1 MASSNGNG
9 DSELLKRIAAKDRV
23 AVEVLYGRY
32 NVRLYRFILR
42 LVRNEAMAEE
52 LTNETFMEIW
62 QVAGKFEGRSSASTW
77 IFAIARN
84 KTISVIRKRSDEE
97 LDDERAMAIEDDAD
111 TPEVAAQKG
120 DKAALIRACLNRLS
134 SEHRE
139 VVDLVYYHEK
149 SIKEVSEIV
158 GIPENTVK
166 TRMFHARKKLS
177 GLMAEVGVDRGWP

>member
-1 MASSNGNG
+1 MTTTNGTG
-9 DSELLKRIAAKDRV
+9 DSELIKRIAAKDRV
-23 AVEVLYGRY
+23 AVEVLYGRF

-42 LVRNEAMAEE
+42 LVRNEAIAEE

-62 QVAGKFEGRSSASTW
+62 LVARKFEGRSSVSTW

-84 KTISVIRKRSDEE
+84 KAISLLRKRSEDA
-97 LDDERAMAIEDDAD
+97 LDDDQAMAIEDDAD

-120 DKAALIRACLNRLS
+120 DKAALIRACLNQLS
-134 SEHRE
+134 NEHRE
-139 VVDLVYYHEK
+139 VVDLVYYHEN

-166 TRMFHARKKLS
+166 TRMFHARKRLS
-177 GLMAEVGVDRGWP
+177 ELMAVRGVDRGWP

>member
-1 MASSNGNG
+1 MTTANGTG
-9 DSELLKRIAAKDRV
+9 DSDLIRRIAAKDRV

-42 LVRNEAMAEE
+42 LVRNEALAEE

-62 QVAGKFEGRSSASTW
+62 LVAHKFEGRSSASTW

-84 KTISVIRKRSDEE
+84 KAISMLRKRSDEE
-97 LDDERAMAIEDDAD
+97 LDDEHAMAIEDEAD

-120 DKAALIRACLNRLS
+120 DKAALIRACLARLS
-134 SEHRE
+134 DQHRE
-139 VVDLVYYHEK
+139 VMDLVYYHER

-177 GLMAEVGVDRGWP
+177 ELMAEAGVDRGWP

>member
-1 MASSNGNG
+1 MATTNGTG
-9 DSELLKRIAAKDRV
+9 DSELIERIAAKDRV

-32 NVRLYRFILR
+32 NVRLFRFILR
-42 LVRNEAMAEE
+42 LVRNEALAEE

-62 QVAGKFEGRSSASTW
+62 LVAQKFEGRSSPSTW

-84 KTISVIRKRSDEE
+84 KAISMLRKRSEAE

-120 DKAALIRACLNRLS
+120 NKAALIRACLNKLS
-134 SEHRE
+134 DDHRE
-139 VVDLVYYHEK
+139 VMDLIYYHEM
-149 SIKEVSEIV
+149 SIKEVSKIV

-177 GLMAEVGVDRGWP
+177 DLMAEVGVDRGWP